1 MEEQSFSIYMLDPD
15 ARVNAGLRSV
25 SLQEHYRLG
34 GSGELKLAAEELTG
48 IKVDRY
54 LYTAEKGFKTVLR
67 TLGNGLVLN
76 VPSKID
82 YRGEDFTLRLQP
94 GEQTLN
100 ADTLLK
106 WVKYTGGGRQAQQD
120 RQAQMLCAAFDQLIT
135 IDHARDAEKLF

>member
-1 MEEQSFSIYMLDPD
+1 MLDPD

-76 VPSKID
+76 VPSKLII
-82 YRGEDFTLRLQP
+82 
-94 GEQTLN
+94 
-100 ADTLLK
+100 A
-106 WVKYTGGGRQAQQD
+106 GRI
-120 RQAQMLCAAFDQLIT
+120 LPCASSQGSKRSTRIPC
-135 IDHARDAEKLF
+135 

>member
-1 MEEQSFSIYMLDPD
+1 MK
-15 ARVNAGLRSV
+15 A
-25 SLQEHYRLG
+25 
-34 GSGELKLAAEELTG
+34 
-48 IKVDRY
+48 DRY

-67 TLGNGLVLN
+67 ALGNGLVLN

-106 WVKYTGGGRQAQQD
+106 WVKYTGGGRQAQQE

-135 IDHARDAEKLF
+135 IDHARDAEKLFKTIINEVDSDISMLDFTNHRVALEVLARSGQRKASARVASAAALTRE

>member
-1 MEEQSFSIYMLDPD
+1 M
-15 ARVNAGLRSV
+15 
-25 SLQEHYRLG
+25 G

-82 YRGEDFTLRLQP
+82 YRGEDFTLLPPAR
-94 GEQTLN
+94 GAN
-100 ADTLLK
+100 AQRGHPAEMGQI
-106 WVKYTGGGRQAQQD
+106 YR
-120 RQAQMLCAAFDQLIT
+120 RRAAGT
-135 IDHARDAEKLF
+135 AGSAGADAVRSV

>member
-76 VPSKID
+76 VPSKLII
-82 YRGEDFTLRLQP
+82 
-94 GEQTLN
+94 
-100 ADTLLK
+100 A
-106 WVKYTGGGRQAQQD
+106 GRI
-120 RQAQMLCAAFDQLIT
+120 LPCASSQGSKRSTRIPC
-135 IDHARDAEKLF
+135 